1 MSYYKSM
8 IVYTFRTFPYV
19 DELKDIF
26 GDVFVFSSLK
36 KDFAEFIDLIK
47 EREEDVL
54 GVALTQ
60 GATRQEPVAINR
72 FNTGKIS
79 KLGKDT
85 LSLTLLD
92 DIPVAIEPTHTFCN
106 WTMYKIQECLNQ
118 QDVSSHFSFVHVN
131 KNDLEL
137 LADLSR

>member
-1 MSYYKSM
+1 M
-8 IVYTFRTFPYV
+8 IVYTLRTFPYI
-19 DELKDIF
+19 DELKDTF

-36 KDFAEFIDLIK
+36 KDFAEFIDLV
-47 EREEDVL
+47 REGQEDVL
-54 GVALTQ
+54 GIALTQ

-72 FNTGKIS
+72 FNAGKVSPSGEDI
-79 KLGKDT
+79 

-92 DIPVAIEPTHTFCN
+92 NFPLATEPSYTFCN
-106 WTMYKIQECLNQ
+106 WTMYKIQEHLNQ